1 MGLMFSF
8 LGSYGILTGKLYLSK
23 ENIPIPAWTGWVQLP
38 FGIWVLFLSIRA
50 WWRNQKN
57 PDSESARNVTLD
69 EEASRAEAEL
79 DAMYLREHGEPPQN
93 YNKDTNASS

>member
-1 MGLMFSF
+1 MNQRKENNGSWWGGILMGLMFSF

-50 WWRNQKN
+50 WWRN
-57 PDSESARNVTLD
+57 
-69 EEASRAEAEL
+69 
-79 DAMYLREHGEPPQN
+79 
-93 YNKDTNASS
+93 

>member
-50 WWRNQKN
+50 WWRN
-57 PDSESARNVTLD
+57 
-69 EEASRAEAEL
+69 
-79 DAMYLREHGEPPQN
+79 
-93 YNKDTNASS
+93 